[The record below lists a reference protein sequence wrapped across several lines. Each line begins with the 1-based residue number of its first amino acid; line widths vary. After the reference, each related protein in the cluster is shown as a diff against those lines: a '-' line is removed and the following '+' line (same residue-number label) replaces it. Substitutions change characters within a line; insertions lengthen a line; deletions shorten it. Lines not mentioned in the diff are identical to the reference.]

1 MKIITDFSN
10 TNNFYKHSKEY
21 LKLKQT
27 KMFALVSYWGAK
39 FIVDVFA
46 ITTLFFTAQ
55 YLLALSVLALIIYH
69 TYAVFGTVQ
78 ELIIN

>member
-1 MKIITDFSN
+1 MKIITDFSA
-10 TNNFYKHSKEY
+10 TTNFYKSSKEY

-39 FIVDVFA
+39 IIVDVFA
-46 ITTLFFTAQ
+46 ITTLLFAAQ

-69 TYAVFGTVQ
+69 TYGVFGTVQ